1 MSIKYK
7 LLLVAIV
14 VVAAVFTTIGNLA
27 SPASACVGIGCIE
40 QGGPGASGLSPPE
53 VSGCHYFA
61 TGQELASCASGTPH
75 SMGQGPKN

>member
-14 VVAAVFTTIGNLA
+14 VVTAVFTTIGNLA
-27 SPASACVGIGCIE
+27 SPASACWGIGCIE

-53 VSGCHYFA
+53 VSSCHYF
-61 TGQELASCASGTPH
+61 GTPCGPNPDPN
-75 SMGQGPKN
+75 MGQGPKN